1 MFPQIARLELDELLS
16 QLVERAQ
23 DVMATQGRL
32 RGLLR
37 ATRAVA
43 GDLSLPVLLRR
54 LVAAAAE
61 LVGARYAALGVLD
74 DRGEGLAEF
83 ITVGMDEATRSRI
96 GRLPRGEG
104 ILGLLIDDP
113 HSLRLT
119 ELGSHPLAVGFPA
132 GHPPMTSF
140 LGSPVKVGE
149 RVYGNLYLTEKLGG
163 GSFTGED
170 EELLGALAA
179 AAGVAIDNARLYLT
193 AQRRQRWLEALTEI
207 SHGLLAGEDPPL
219 PLIARRARECAGAD
233 LVMILLPG
241 LDSPGTLS
249 INAADGAGSA
259 AVRGASI
266 PRVSVVPVPDASS
279 DRAFPV
285 VSHAAPRRA
294 DRLRCGGPLRP
305 GTAGAAGPRFP
316 ARVCWPCCGGRSN
329 RASTS
334 RKPRWLPVS
343 PATPGSRLELAT
355 AHEATQEA
363 ARRVLL
369 LEDRGR
375 IARDL
380 HDQVIGRLFAT
391 GLGIQSLAGRMNDPE
406 DGARLNAFVDDLDRA
421 IQTIRHSIF
430 ALRSTAEAPGFR
442 AAVLGIVRD
451 AASALGFDPAVRLVG
466 PLDQAVDPPRAEQ
479 AVAVLREALNNAA
492 RHARARNVEVT
503 VSATG
508 RELHVMVADD
518 GVGLGPT
525 SRRSGLDNLRT
536 RAEQLGGWFSLS
548 AGPDGGTRVEWM
560 APLATPAVMNP
571 AVMSSADTYVLG
583 RGEAETRR
591 LIFQHQIYGPITR
604 RFLSAAGIGAGMK
617 VLDVGSGA
625 GDDAL
630 SACRV
635 GRADRTRRRRRHR
648 RRCHRDGACPG
659 GVRRMGKRDVSA
671 ETAAVG

>member
-279 DRAFPV
+279 VRAFPV
-285 VSHAAPRRA
+285 VSHAAPRALTAFDAEVPTGPALLVPLGRGSHPGLLVL
-294 DRLRCGGPLRP
+294 LRGPEQ
-305 GTAGAAGPRFP
+305 PRFDEQETEMV
-316 ARVCWPCCGGRSN
+316 AGFAGH
-329 RASTS
+329 AG
-334 RKPRWLPVS
+334 L
-343 PATPGSRLELAT
+343 ALELAT

-548 AGPDGGTRVEWM
+548 VGPDGGTRVEWM
-560 APLATPAVMNP
+560 APLATLP
-571 AVMSSADTYVLG
+571 S
-583 RGEAETRR
+583 
-591 LIFQHQIYGPITR
+591 
-604 RFLSAAGIGAGMK
+604 
-617 VLDVGSGA
+617 
-625 GDDAL
+625 
-630 SACRV
+630 
-635 GRADRTRRRRRHR
+635 
-648 RRCHRDGACPG
+648 
-659 GVRRMGKRDVSA
+659 
-671 ETAAVG
+671 